1 MDYRKFFS
9 RQRIIISTAVLIV
22 AVLMAY
28 LWRDLHLAE
37 RNNIPIPDIVVI
49 NLDLKRKINGKD
61 WHFKSP
67 RTEHKDNM
75 LYADSLDIVINEPD
89 LTKTYVEA
97 AHGTFSRTSE
107 DISLTDAVGRMEK
120 KNKRYDLRAKNVFYQ
135 ASSEIWFLSKDV
147 ALSDD
152 KISVNGPVGIYD
164 TKKGKI
170 DMPNGGTV
178 IWND

>member
-1 MDYRKFFS
+1 
-9 RQRIIISTAVLIV
+9 
-22 AVLMAY
+22 
-28 LWRDLHLAE
+28 
-37 RNNIPIPDIVVI
+37 
-49 NLDLKRKINGKD
+49 
-61 WHFKSP
+61 
-67 RTEHKDNM
+67 
-75 LYADSLDIVINEPD
+75 
-89 LTKTYVEA
+89 
-97 AHGTFSRTSE
+97 
-107 DISLTDAVGRMEK
+107 MEI